1 MHSAM
6 TAVDPVVEARAR
18 QSLGTSHD
26 AIYRMIQ
33 RALEERRISGG
44 RFVDV
49 GCGSGSLWPFVA
61 NRFERYSGLDAAR
74 YEGFPGN
81 GEFHAVDLDASEWP
95 VPAGSGDVVAAI
107 ETIEHLEN
115 PWAFVRALATI
126 AAPGGWVAVTT
137 PNQLSALS
145 LITLLAKRR
154 FSAFQDS
161 HFPAH
166 RTALLETD
174 LQRIFGEAGLGD
186 IEVCYSRHGRI
197 PLTPWHYPG
206 VLSAIAPRR
215 LSDNILIIG
224 RRDRG

>member
-18 QSLGTSHD
+18 QSLGTSHY
-26 AIYRMIQ
+26 AIYRMVQ

-61 NRFERYSGLDAAR
+61 NRFERYIGLDAAR

-95 VPAGSGDVVAAI
+95 VRAGSGDVVAAV

-145 LITLLAKRR
+145 LIALLAKRR

-174 LQRIFGEAGLGD
+174 LQRIFGEAGLRNVE
-186 IEVCYSRHGRI
+186 ICYSRHGRI
-197 PLTPWHYPG
+197 PLTPWHYPD
-206 VLSAIAPRR
+206 VLSAIAPRI
-215 LSDNILIIG
+215 LSDNVLIIG